1 MADSKSLRIAH
12 LHWGFPPIIG
22 GVETHLTVLL
32 PELVKLGHTVSL
44 LTGSVEG
51 CEGEYDYKGVYIK
64 RAPVMDLNWLYK
76 RGLHGLTDE
85 IESVFSSFFDKAD
98 PDVIHVQNM
107 TYFSVKHAK
116 AVERVAKKRNVPL
129 ILTAH
134 NVWDDILYLELTHQ
148 IAWDCIIAVSHF
160 IKLEIIGIGIDDTK
174 ITVVHHGVDENM
186 FSPGVDTTHILKKY
200 PQLKNRQVIFHP
212 ARIGLAKGC
221 DTGIKAMNIVRKH
234 YPDAILVLAGSK
246 NIIDWGGTQQ
256 KDIAY
261 LVNLVKHFKMEKNIL
276 IDMYTL
282 DEVKEL
288 YEVSDVCLYPSTA
301 SEPFGLTML
310 EAMSM
315 AKPMIITDMGGMPE
329 IIKDGIN
336 GFVVHVKDF
345 EALAAKI
352 CRLLEDKSLAK
363 RFGYTGRQM
372 VESQYTKDMVAQQ
385 TLNVYKKSLAAR

>member
-1 MADSKSLRIAH
+1 MNEKKLRIAQ

-22 GVETHLTVLL
+22 GVETHLTILL
-32 PELVKLGHTVSL
+32 PELVKSGHTVSL

-51 CEGEYDYKGVYIK
+51 VAGEYDYNGVHVR
-64 RAPVMDLNWLYK
+64 RAPIMDLNWLFK
-76 RGLHGLTDE
+76 RGLHGIEDE
-85 IESVFSSFFDKAD
+85 VNSVFSLFFEKAN
-98 PDVIHVQNM
+98 PDVIHVHNM
-107 TYFSVKHAK
+107 HYFSVKHAK
-116 AVERVAKKRNVPL
+116 ALEKIAKDRNIPL

-134 NVWDDILYLELTHQ
+134 NVWDDILYLELAHK
-148 IAWDCIIAVSHF
+148 IAWDRIIAVSHF
-160 IKLEIIGIGIDDTK
+160 IKLEMIGIGIDDDR
-174 ITVVHHGVDENM
+174 ITVVHHGVDEQL
-186 FSPGVDTTHILKKY
+186 FLPGVDSSNILKKY
-200 PQLKNRQVIFHP
+200 PQLKNRQVVFHP
-212 ARIGLAKGC
+212 ARVGLAKGC
-221 DTGIKAMNIVRKH
+221 DTSIKAMNIVLKN

-261 LVNLVKHFKMEKNIL
+261 LVDLVKHFNMKKNIL

-282 DEVKEL
+282 DEVKEM

-310 EAMSM
+310 EAMAM
-315 AKPMIITDMGGMPE
+315 AKPMVVTDMGGMPE

-352 CRLLEDKSLAK
+352 CRLLEDKTLAK
-363 RFGYTGRQM
+363 RFGYTGRQI
-372 VESQYTKDMVAQQ
+372 VEAQYTKAMVTQQ
-385 TLNVYKKSLAAR
+385 TLNVYNKALEAK